1 MLLQREILR
10 RKLSCNQRCFD
21 AISIETDG
29 TNITEPHEVV
39 AQSDAEK
46 IVGNTSVGLQ
56 DLDIIDE
63 PASAYRILNA
73 QLRKT
78 YLNSIGALT

>member
-39 AQSDAEK
+39 AQSAEK

-63 PASAYRILNA
+63 PASTCRILNA

-78 YLNSIGALT
+78 YLNSIGALI